1 MSVYYYNGAQIL
13 APFTITSN
21 EPMFDMTTVSLK
33 TQRASQGHQ
42 RWELSFDVLAENSNQ
57 ADLFISSFKDVE
69 TSDSMIMP
77 QLTSAT
83 TQTTTTPLFS
93 SSIVGVNQNVLTLP
107 AGPGNAAAGASSV
120 TVQKGT
126 SQITGL
132 MPKGTFIKFSSH
144 DKVYIT
150 TADVTFNDIDNK
162 TIYIYPKLKAAV
174 NNSQGHTMKMRDLV
188 TFSYYRNIDNQTG
201 ITFTDGVIS
210 NIGNVKLIEV
220 M

>member
-1 MSVYYYNGAQIL
+1 MKTYYYNGAQIL

-42 RWELSFDVLAENSNQ
+42 RWELSFEVIAENSNQ
-57 ADLFISSFKDVE
+57 ADLFVSSFKDVE
-69 TSDSMIMP
+69 TSNSMIMP
-77 QLTSAT
+77 QITTATS
-83 TQTTTTPLFS
+83 QTTTVPIYS
-93 SSIVGVNQNVLTLP
+93 SAVVGINQNVLTLP
-107 AGPGNAAAGASSV
+107 VGPGNAAAGDSSV

-150 TADVTFNDIDNK
+150 TADVVFNNIDNK
-162 TIYIYPKLKAAV
+162 TISIYPKLKAAV
-174 NNSQGHTMKMRDLV
+174 NNSQGHTMKLRDLV
-188 TFSYYRNIDNQTG
+188 TFVYYRNIDNQRG
-201 ITFTDGVIS
+201 ITFSDGVLS
-210 NIGNVKLIEV
+210 NIGSVNLIEV